1 MGITVVDGKLETVHC
16 ESRKSNPAPL
26 LEWFLDKP
34 KVTVTRVADDI
45 IEEGKS
51 TVKMSCSADANP
63 PARIFW
69 RKRGSAENREIV
81 ETLNFSPVMR
91 GDTGTYVCQAE

>member
-1 MGITVVDGKLETVHC
+1 M
-16 ESRKSNPAPL
+16 
-26 LEWFLDKP
+26 
-34 KVTVTRVADDI
+34 ADDI

-91 GDTGTYVCQAE
+91 GDTGTYVCQAENAIGLSAEEIVELDVLCKYSSFFFQLKFFTEKK